1 MWEFSLVSSE
11 CSTAYLLSVVL
22 ICIYL
27 MKNEVVDFLL
37 YLFTIWQIFIE
48 LTELG
53 SFCQVDTD

>member
-1 MWEFSLVSSE
+1 MWEFSLDSSE
-11 CSTAYLLSVVL
+11 CSTAYILSVVL

-48 LTELG
+48 LTVLG